1 METKSS
7 ALNKSWRLCWR
18 DGKVTHLFQCSGRT
32 MYNGEMFTSTS
43 KQDCINKIKELG
55 LEPLKEK

>member
-1 METKSS
+1 MQTSN
-7 ALNKSWRLCWR
+7 LNKSWRLCWR
-18 DGKVTHLFQCSGRT
+18 DGKVTHLFQCAGRT

-55 LEPLKEK
+55 LEE